1 MDKKELHHLIYRDV
15 SAQETT
21 LKNNDRLL
29 RLVLFLSVT
38 VLLFSLGHRALWDPD
53 EGRYAEMA
61 REILVL
67 NDWVTPHLNYLL
79 YFEKPMLFMWLE
91 ALSFKLFGVSEW
103 AARLVSL
110 LAALGGTA
118 SVGFLAWK
126 LWGRRAGLIASLI
139 LITSLEYFFLA
150 CAVDINMT
158 LTLFITAAMV
168 FFWLGHRENKTG
180 WFYLSWISMALAV
193 LTKGPIGIILP
204 GGAIGL
210 YVLISKQFSL
220 IRKSKPVQGI
230 FLFLLIALPWYL
242 LVSIRNPDFFSF
254 FFINQNIQ
262 RYTASNEH
270 NRPFFYLFLVILAG
284 ALPWTLLLPSAIR
297 KIRNKPFPDE
307 ILFILIWFS
316 LIFLFFLP
324 SHSKL
329 ATYVLP
335 CFPPLALLVAY
346 SLKDSPLKG
355 GISLYLAGAV
365 WTCIGT
371 ASLVFPALAGLGFI
385 HASLPGIAPLVRIG
399 LPAGLIIFTGAAIG
413 IWLGKNHDAA
423 MGLAVMSIA
432 LMISA
437 VIFAPQWDT
446 QRSTKALVQDL
457 PQSAKLFAY
466 KEYDQSSSFYANR
479 RVGLVMCRGELDFG
493 IRQNKNTDAVLTLK
507 ELAEFMNKDKNT
519 YCLIRAPDFS
529 DLQKL
534 IPELAM
540 VRQTSKH
547 CLVSA
552 QGRLLS
558 LLPDM
563 QAGYAIDK

>member
-1 MDKKELHHLIYRDV
+1 LEK
-15 SAQETT
+15 
-21 LKNNDRLL
+21 NDRLMKTAL
-29 RLVLFLSVT
+29 AVSVM
-38 VLLFSLGHRALWDPD
+38 VLLFGLGHRALWDPD

-67 NDWVTPHLNYLL
+67 NDWVTPHLNYLN
-79 YFEKPMLFMWLE
+79 YFEKPMLHMWLE

-110 LAALGGTA
+110 LTALGGA
-118 SVGFLAWK
+118 ALVGFMARK
-126 LWGRRAGLIASLI
+126 LWGRRAGLIASLV

-150 CAVDINMT
+150 SAVDINMT

-168 FFWLGHRENKTG
+168 FFRLGQKEKKAA

-204 GGAIGL
+204 GGAICI
-210 YVLISKQFSL
+210 YVLISKRFSL
-220 IRKSKPVQGI
+220 SRESKPVQGI

-262 RYTASNEH
+262 RYAASNEH
-270 NRPFFYLFLVILAG
+270 NQPFFYLFLVILAG
-284 ALPWTLLLPSAIR
+284 ALPWTLLLPSTLR
-297 KIRNKPFPDE
+297 KIRNKTVPDE
-307 ILFILIWFS
+307 VLFILIWFS

-329 ATYVLP
+329 ATYILP
-335 CFPPLALLVAY
+335 CFPPLALIISY
-346 SLKDSPLKG
+346 SLKDSPLTG
-355 GISLYLAGAV
+355 GISLYLAGAL
-365 WTCIGT
+365 WACMGT

-399 LPAGLIIFTGAAIG
+399 LPAGVIIISGVAIG
-413 IWLGKNHDAA
+413 LWLGKNHDAVV
-423 MGLAVMSIA
+423 GLAAMSIA
-432 LMISA
+432 LMITS
-437 VIFAPQWDT
+437 VVFAPQWDS
-446 QRSTKALVQDL
+446 QRSTKILVQDL
-457 PQSAKLFAY
+457 PPSAKLFTY
-466 KEYDQSSSFYANR
+466 KEYEQSSSFYANR

-493 IRQNKNTDAVLTLK
+493 IRHNQATGSVFTLK
-507 ELAEFMNKDKNT
+507 ELADLMNRDKNA
-519 YCLIRAPDFS
+519 YCLIRVSDFPG
-529 DLQKL
+529 LQKM
-534 IPELAM
+534 IPELAV
-540 VRQTSKH
+540 VRQTHKL

-558 LLPDM
+558 PLPDR
-563 QAGYAIDK
+563 QAGYAINK